1 MVQGVGER
9 EREREREAQMEKRRS
24 KVRTGRQMLRGPRC
38 RAGDRHR
45 GAARGVDTPI
55 GVRDPEDPGDTEGE
69 RAGPGSVRK
78 LRRKKP
84 WA

>member
-1 MVQGVGER
+1 
-9 EREREREAQMEKRRS
+9 
-24 KVRTGRQMLRGPRC
+24 MLRGPRC

-55 GVRDPEDPGDTEGE
+55 GVRDPEDPGETEGE